1 MSDNLTPRHR
11 KGGDEKDAA
20 LAARAKELSVLA
32 AAKAELEGGLHD
44 MKMAA
49 GEKDAALDR
58 RAEEMKQMEAAK
70 INLENSLIA
79 ARTAAADKDAALVA
93 AQAAAAEKVM
103 MLKQMEANQALLSLE
118 AERQAKDLVES
129 QNAAKAKVS
138 WVRVRVMVRV
148 MVRVRV
154 RVGLGVGLG

>member
-1 MSDNLTPRHR
+1 MKVQNLHTTHAMSDNLTPRHR

-93 AQAAAAEKVM
+93 AQAMQV
-103 MLKQMEANQALLSLE
+103 ALSTE
-118 AERQAKDLVES
+118 AESRAKELKDFRQQSKEKELELKRRQEEMES
-129 QNAAKAKVS
+129 AS
-138 WVRVRVMVRV
+138 P
-148 MVRVRV
+148 
-154 RVGLGVGLG
+154 